1 MKKNFITV
9 CALLALTEGF
19 DVKDGIVQITEDQ
32 MQKLEDHVKQLK
44 DQVTDLTTEKQNLS
58 KQVTDLTTEKQNLSK
73 QVTDLTTEKQNLTQQ
88 VADLRKQ
95 PGADPDSHVDTHDDG
110 EAVDFRALASAMA
123 DI

>member
-58 KQVTDLTTEKQNLSK
+58 KQVTDLTTEKQNL
-73 QVTDLTTEKQNLTQQ
+73 TQQ